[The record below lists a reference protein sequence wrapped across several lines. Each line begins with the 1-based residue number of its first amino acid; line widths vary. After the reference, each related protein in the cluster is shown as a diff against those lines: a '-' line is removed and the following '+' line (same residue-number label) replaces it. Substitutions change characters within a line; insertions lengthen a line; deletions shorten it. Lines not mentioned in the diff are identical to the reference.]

1 MVDYMK
7 RMYNDFEKEKEQF
20 EKEKEY
26 LKFKKVIENC
36 EGIQIR
42 PKINTGLNN
51 GIKDKLKHPKSK

>member
-36 EGIQIR
+36 EGI
-42 PKINTGLNN
+42 
-51 GIKDKLKHPKSK
+51 